1 MLKKTKKLVFALSC
15 LSLAVL
21 AGAGFSA
28 LDGVFAG
35 AETASADDLY
45 ISAGASV
52 RTDEVV
58 EDNEVVGYDTGIR
71 FTANASADLIESL
84 VETTGDA
91 VTYKTGAELGMF
103 IVPQSYMSD
112 YTSYVKKNGAID
124 YFDYFQ
130 TQKGKTKA
138 QIAYTCNAEDLDAV
152 KGVTYRVA
160 LMELLEK
167 NYTRAY
173 QSVAYYTLNGVTYYT
188 EPSDSRTVSQVIDSA
203 LQATDVSFE
212 DSQKSAMAGILERAI
227 ELRTHAEGTG
237 ANALHTVAVHGDK
250 TLNLKSRFY
259 EITASDIAFEIVS
272 GDDVIAIE
280 DGEVSALKADST
292 AKVKVTAYNGL
303 VSFDVTV
310 RTPSLGETEVIDFA
324 AASDLSVTNITNEGD
339 LKSVT
344 YLDEFQGAQGVLKVD
359 AKAWGRWGFDP
370 LQSIDKYASAKYLVV
385 RMWVDTTAS
394 DGFVYIGSSS
404 TSADNKS
411 MTTIS
416 SGKWV
421 NYYFNGTTFT
431 NQWLDLGSYYS
442 SLATNCTGQYYI
454 DKIYVTN
461 EAEVIDFACA
471 GDVAFAKNQSGA
483 PFSYEEEF
491 NGAQGV
497 LKISAG
503 SWSEFRFTPIMSY
516 TYTEDNKTKRNFD
529 NYADYN
535 RLVIRMYSTVSL
547 NMQIAY
553 TNGTQLNVV
562 RANEWMDVYF
572 DGNAFKTQWNDTGSY
587 YSSLIFKS
595 AATIYIDKIYMDK
608 TSVATGGEIVSFD
621 NRADIS
627 NLIGKNSS
635 TQSHKIEWMES
646 AYGETNVAKL
656 TYYGNGSEWQ
666 GFTFAPLQN
675 MSAYAD
681 YTHIVIRMRTIWNNE
696 DVTLK
701 TGGVTLGNSTGVDK
715 QPIGYEGWCYDNAWR
730 DYKFD
735 IAPFLQAWTDAR
747 PSADSGN
754 AYIWWKTTDGSS
766 TAKNGM
772 GIIYISEI
780 YAVKE

>member
-71 FTANASADLIESL
+71 FTANASADLVESL
-84 VETTGDA
+84 VETTGDT

-103 IVPQSYMSD
+103 IVPTSYMSD
-112 YTSYVKKNGAID
+112 YTKYVKENDAID

-152 KGVTYRVA
+152 NGVTYRVA

-227 ELRTHAEGTG
+227 ELRTHAGGTG

-280 DGEVSALKADST
+280 DGVVSALKADST

-303 VSFDVTV
+303 VDFDVTV

-324 AASDLSVTNITNEGD
+324 AASDLSVANITNEGA

-359 AKAWGRWGFDP
+359 AKDWGHLGFDP
-370 LQSIDKYASAKYLVV
+370 LQSINAYTSAKYLVV

-394 DGFVYIGSSS
+394 DGFVYIGTDFS
-404 TSADNKS
+404 SADNKS
-411 MTTIS
+411 MTSIY

-421 NYYFNGTTFT
+421 NYYFKAKTFT

-442 SLATNCTGQYYI
+442 SLATNRAGQYYI

-471 GDVAFAKNQSGA
+471 GDVAFAKNQNSA

-497 LKISAG
+497 LKINAG

-516 TYTEDNKTKRNFD
+516 TYTEDDETKRNFD

-535 RLVIRMYSTVSL
+535 YLVIRMYSTVSL
-547 NMQIAY
+547 NMQIAGS
-553 TNGTQLNVV
+553 NGTQLSGV
-562 RANEWMDVYF
+562 RANDWMDVYF
-572 DGNAFKTQWNDTGSY
+572 DGNAFKKQWNDTGSY

-595 AATIYIDKIYMDK
+595 AATIYIDKIYM
-608 TSVATGGEIVSFD
+608 TEE
-621 NRADIS
+621 
-627 NLIGKNSS
+627 LP
-635 TQSHKIEWMES
+635 E
-646 AYGETNVAKL
+646 KL
-656 TYYGNGSEWQ
+656 TVLDFSSEDSINYIDTSGDYGWDITARAYLPDYQDAQ
-666 GFTFAPLQN
+666 GVMSLTASGGYAIQKMKLGHISTEPLKGN
-675 MSAYAD
+675 YTHFVIRAYAD
-681 YTHIVIRMRTIWNNE
+681 TAVTSAYIRLGYSYT
-696 DVTLK
+696 
-701 TGGVTLGNSTGVDK
+701 
-715 QPIGYEGWCYDNAWR
+715 Y
-730 DYKFD
+730 
-735 IAPFLQAWTDAR
+735 
-747 PSADSGN
+747 SGN
-754 AYIWWKTTDGSS
+754 AIQQTVAVGEWKDYVFTMEEFDAFWANASYKGLRFGGAGTYYIDCMYF
-766 TAKNGM
+766 ANL
-772 GIIYISEI
+772 
-780 YAVKE
+780 